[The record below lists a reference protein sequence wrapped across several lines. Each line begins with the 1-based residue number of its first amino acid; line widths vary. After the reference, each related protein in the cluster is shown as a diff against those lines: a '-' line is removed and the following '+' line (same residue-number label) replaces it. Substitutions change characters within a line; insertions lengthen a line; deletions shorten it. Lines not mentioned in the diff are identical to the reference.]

1 MALNDYHIA
10 KNFQSVLI
18 RQREELEIG
27 SAIVFP
33 PCEGLLNSWS
43 TPTKRAGSKRT
54 SPFSLVMQNQE
65 ATDSFVPALT
75 TAFSGLFL
83 IWGCTPMKLRD
94 HPLLWRQLTNQWPPV
109 WASLETEGGPV
120 SGSEDGV
127 LTEVREAISRS
138 DGIVLIMHH
147 NDNRYG
153 SILIFSDLAFRRQIF
168 QLLKDSVG
176 LSIQQVGDIDLSCTL

>member
-1 MALNDYHIA
+1 L
-10 KNFQSVLI
+10 F
-18 RQREELEIG
+18 
-27 SAIVFP
+27 FP
-33 PCEGLLNSWS
+33 LVKGCS
-43 TPTKRAGSKRT
+43 TPGALLPKGPDLKGPALCLWSCKIKR
-54 SPFSLVMQNQE
+54 PL
-65 ATDSFVPALT
+65 DSFVPALT

-109 WASLETEGGPV
+109 WASLENEGGPV

-176 LSIQQVGDIDLSCTL
+176 VSIQQVGDIDLSCTL

>member
-10 KNFQSVLI
+10 KDFQSVLI

-54 SPFSLVMQNQE
+54 SPLSLVMQNQE

-83 IWGCTPMKLRD
+83 VWGCTPMKLRII
-94 HPLLWRQLTNQWPPV
+94 PYYGVNSLISGQLRFPV
-109 WASLETEGGPV
+109 Q
-120 SGSEDGV
+120 
-127 LTEVREAISRS
+127 SR
-138 DGIVLIMHH
+138 HWF
-147 NDNRYG
+147 R
-153 SILIFSDLAFRRQIF
+153 SIP
-168 QLLKDSVG
+168 
-176 LSIQQVGDIDLSCTL
+176 